1 MKNRFRWLLAVL
13 LTVIVT
19 LLGMAAGFYFN
30 SSPQQETIIL
40 PQKADGENI
49 DIEDI
54 RRENVRI
61 VEKIEV
67 TSENVLTLVSQLRRP
82 LEYHFKTENT
92 VFSGEKSRVTTTEGF
107 VKGTKAKVTQSEN
120 GRETICYL
128 LTDNSLYL
136 WESGKRTFE
145 KMGKG
150 SFSYDDA
157 AFVAPYEELSAFE
170 SIENARTV
178 VENGEFFIEITGKR
192 EDSQIDETYVIAVSS
207 GLVTEVTFADGKE
220 TLAKTTVTL
229 IGTDEIADSVFLLP
243 NNTNPT

>member
-19 LLGMAAGFYFN
+19 LLGMAAGFYFT

-61 VEKIEV
+61 VETIEV
-67 TSENVLTLVSQLRRP
+67 TPENVLSLVSQLRRP

-92 VFSGEKSRVTTTEGF
+92 VFSGEKSRVTMTEGY
-107 VKGTKAKVTQSEN
+107 VKGTKAKVIQSEN
-120 GRETICYL
+120 GRETVCYL

-136 WESGKRTFE
+136 WESGKRTVE

-150 SFSYDDA
+150 SFSYDDV
-157 AFVAPYEELSAFE
+157 AFVAPYEELSYFE
-170 SIENARTV
+170 TIVSAQTL
-178 VENGEFFIEITGKR
+178 VENDEFFIEITGKR
-192 EDSQIDETYVIAVSS
+192 ADSEIEETYTISVSS
-207 GLVTEVTFADGKE
+207 GLVTQVTFADGKE
-220 TLAKTTVTL
+220 TIAKTAVTL
-229 IGTDEIADSVFLLP
+229 IGTDEIADSLFLLP
-243 NNTNPT
+243 DNTNPT